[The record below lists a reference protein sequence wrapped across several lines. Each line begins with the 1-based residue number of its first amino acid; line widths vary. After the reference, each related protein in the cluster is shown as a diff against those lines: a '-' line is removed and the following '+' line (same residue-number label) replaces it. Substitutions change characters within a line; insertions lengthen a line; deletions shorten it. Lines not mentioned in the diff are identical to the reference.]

1 MRSLSLWGIEVGRQ
15 TRKGATMIDWL
26 REKAEVYECHLS
38 ADGTVW
44 GHAQD
49 ISNYEVKKFLAWLE
63 ATGASPWRSVEDE
76 MPGDQVSVLVV
87 CEGYIR
93 LSWAYDGEFEVGTTH
108 WMPVPP
114 LPQEQQP

>member
-1 MRSLSLWGIEVGRQ
+1 MNIE
-15 TRKGATMIDWL
+15 WL
-26 REKAEVYECHLS
+26 REQYQEWLVSDNCQFSSTTAFI
-38 ADGTVW
+38 D
-44 GHAQD
+44 
-49 ISNYEVKKFLAWLE
+49 WLE